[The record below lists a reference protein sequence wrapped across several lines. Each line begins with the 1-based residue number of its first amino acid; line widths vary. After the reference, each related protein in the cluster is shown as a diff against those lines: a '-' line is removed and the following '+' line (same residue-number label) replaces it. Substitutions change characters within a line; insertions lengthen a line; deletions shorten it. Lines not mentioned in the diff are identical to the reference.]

1 MSKTRALIC
10 LFTGHVDHGK
20 SRLIEVI
27 SDLSILEKEPGQIT
41 QAISAVNVGMQRI
54 KMVCGELM
62 AGITSVKIPGLLL
75 IDSPGHAAFTHLR
88 KRGGNIADFAVLVV
102 DVNEGLLA
110 QSVEAIEILKQYKT
124 PFVIALNKIDLIPG
138 WKCKD
143 VRLAANI
150 QLQAAS
156 SQEMLDTK
164 LYELVG
170 KLYELG
176 FNAERF
182 DRVTDYTK
190 QLAIVPVSAKTKEG
204 VPELLMVLTGLAG
217 KFLEKSLEVGLD
229 EPGKGVI
236 LEVKEQKGM
245 GMVLDV
251 ILYDGELKVND
262 TLVIG
267 GLDGAVVSKVRCLF
281 DSRKNVQRVE
291 AAACVQVIAPDVKEV
306 LPGMP
311 LMVANSSLEA
321 AKTSVQREVQ
331 EVLIETD
338 ADGIVVKADSLGS
351 LEALV
356 NLLKQERVN
365 IKKAS
370 IGGITKK
377 DIADAKAGEE
387 LQQVILGFNIPGE
400 KIEGV
405 QVITGNIIYH
415 VVDGYKKWRDEKKME
430 LESRKLEKIVR
441 PCKFR
446 ILPGYV
452 FRQSNPAVVGVDD
465 LVGE

>member
-150 QLQAAS
+150 RLQAAS

-190 QLAIVPVSAKTKEG
+190 QLAIIPVSAKTKEG

-217 KFLEKSLEVGLD
+217 KFLERGLQVEV
-229 EPGKGVI
+229 EKPGKGVI
-236 LEVKEQKGM
+236 LEVKDQKGF
-245 GMVLDV
+245 GNVLDV
-251 ILYDGELKVND
+251 ILYDGRLNVND
-262 TLVIG
+262 VLVIG
-267 GLDGAVVSKVRCLF
+267 NLDEALVTKVRGLYCE
-281 DSRKNVQRVE
+281 NVQVQNVD
-291 AAACVQVIAPDVKEV
+291 AAACVRVIAAELKNA

-311 LMVANSSLEA
+311 FIVGNKNLEQ
-321 AKTSVQREVQ
+321 AKEIVQGEVG
-331 EVLIETD
+331 EVVLEMD
-338 ADGIVVKADSLGS
+338 SNGVVVKAESLG
-351 LEALV
+351 
-356 NLLKQERVN
+356 
-365 IKKAS
+365 
-370 IGGITKK
+370 
-377 DIADAKAGEE
+377 
-387 LQQVILGFNIPGE
+387 
-400 KIEGV
+400 
-405 QVITGNIIYH
+405 
-415 VVDGYKKWRDEKKME
+415 
-430 LESRKLEKIVR
+430 
-441 PCKFR
+441 
-446 ILPGYV
+446 
-452 FRQSNPAVVGVDD
+452 
-465 LVGE
+465 